1 MASTP
6 WESLTPDQQ
15 NLIQPALEE
24 PCSPVWHVPDTVTE
38 LAEVVRTVTAQHQ
51 AILPM
56 GSGSKLHWGGLGKPV
71 QQVISTS
78 SLNQVIDHDVS
89 DLTVTVEAGVKFQ
102 DLQYL
107 LQAKRQFLP
116 IDPAYPEQATL
127 GGILATA
134 DTGSWRQRYGG
145 LRDLVLGISFVRWD
159 GQVAKAGGRVV
170 KNVAGYD
177 LMKLFTGSYGT
188 LGIVSQ
194 MTLRLYPSPATSQT
208 LWLSG
213 ETSALAIAAQRLLT
227 SGLAPTAA
235 DLLSASL
242 AQSLDLGDSGGLL
255 VRFQGIAVSV
265 QEQSQQLQAIAQ
277 VLDLN
282 QQSLIDKAEQE
293 LWTQLRRTTT
303 EINPETQVFC
313 KIGLQPSQSV
323 NFLAQ
328 CPGLGQIHLNTG
340 LGRFVLP
347 FGDLEKSRQQLR
359 QQRDRCEQAQGFL
372 TILAA
377 PRDLKNA
384 FDLWGYA
391 GNALPLMEKL
401 KQQFDPQNSF
411 SPGRFVGGI

>member
-15 NLIQPALEE
+15 RLIHQALVEPAF
-24 PCSPVWHVPDTVTE
+24 PHWHVPSTVME
-38 LAEVVRTVTAQHQ
+38 LAATIQTATAQQQ
-51 AILPM
+51 AILPL

-71 QQVISTS
+71 QQVVSTS
-78 SLNQVIDHDVS
+78 ALNQVIDHDAS
-89 DLTVTVEAGVKFQ
+89 DLTVTVEAGVKLR
-102 DLQYL
+102 DLQTL
-107 LQAKRQFLP
+107 LQAERQFLP

-145 LRDLVLGISFVRWD
+145 IRDLILGISFVRWD

-194 MTLRLYPSPATSQT
+194 MTLRLYPWPETSQT

-213 ETSALAIAAQRLLT
+213 ETSALAIAAQALLT

-242 AQSLDLGDSGGLL
+242 AQSLGLGELGGLL
-255 VRFQGIAVSV
+255 VRFQGIAISV
-265 QEQSQQLQAIAQ
+265 QEQSQQLEAIAQ
-277 VLDLN
+277 QLALSQSSLDG
-282 QQSLIDKAEQE
+282 SEEQE
-293 LWTQLRRTTT
+293 LWQKLREQTT
-303 EINPETQVFC
+303 ESQPESQVFC
-313 KIGLQPSQSV
+313 KIGVQPSQAV
-323 NFLAQ
+323 NFLTQ

-340 LGRFVLP
+340 LGRLVVGFT
-347 FGDLEKSRQQLR
+347 DRESSRHQLQ
-359 QQRDRCEQAQGFL
+359 QQRQLCEEAQGFL
-372 TILAA
+372 TVLAA
-377 PRDLKNA
+377 PKELKQT
-384 FDLWGYA
+384 FDLWGYR
-391 GNALPLMEKL
+391 GNALPLMQTL
-401 KQQFDPQNSF
+401 KQQFDPLNCF